1 MHSLVVHPPSGVTKG
16 VVTAAPPPARVLGC
30 ERSQE
35 RAQRLFFV
43 VDRGEKPLGRS
54 ALTNHETGPSL
65 RNPELFFE

>member
-1 MHSLVVHPPSGVTKG
+1 
-16 VVTAAPPPARVLGC
+16 VLGR
-30 ERSQE
+30 ELSQK

-43 VDRGEKPLGRS
+43 VDGGGEALGGT

>member
-1 MHSLVVHPPSGVTKG
+1 
-16 VVTAAPPPARVLGC
+16 VLGC

-43 VDRGEKPLGRS
+43 VDGGGEALGGS